1 MSFSFGFTSENFSDD
16 ELQDDTLNGSENSI
30 PTNANNNSVNPLDE
44 ARLVGADVFQ
54 PTVMDLEGVLRSL
67 KDVRLTFETVP
78 LLDGQVQVFRRELF
92 DVKHQLMSESDV
104 DSNVS
109 TKQDDMLEILLGDT
123 AEDVR
128 KNVYEGGL
136 KSWECSID
144 LIELIT
150 KYEFEY
156 KANQV
161 FDMGCGTALPSSF
174 VFGKYLESG
183 STEGF
188 NLILSDYNSSV
199 LQLVTIPNLIITWA
213 KKVLSD
219 TEWEQLQKATDENIQ
234 VTEDELQLTA
244 NLLETFLSDLSRRN
258 IKIHLISGSWGR
270 KFSSLINTLI
280 QPGFPLLALS
290 SETIYQPENLPV
302 VAETILALYES
313 GNGTNTKVLVAA
325 KDIYFGVGGSIIE
338 FEKYLQ
344 KRIHDSQLSL
354 AYNTFKVNSNLKRS
368 IIAIESKN

>member
-16 ELQDDTLNGSENSI
+16 ELQDDSI
-30 PTNANNNSVNPLDE
+30 TGIGEVVTASPIPFVNPLDE
-44 ARLVGADVFQ
+44 ERLLASDVFQ
-54 PTVMDLEGVLRSL
+54 PQLLGFEDVVKSL

-78 LLDGQVQVFRRELF
+78 VLEGHVQVYRRELF

-104 DSNVS
+104 NGNVA
-109 TKQDDMLEILLGDT
+109 TKNDDMLEILLGDT

-136 KSWECSID
+136 KSWECSLD

-150 KYEFEY
+150 KFENEY
-156 KANQV
+156 STSQI

-183 STEGF
+183 STDGL
-188 NLILSDYNSSV
+188 NMILSDYNSSV
-199 LQLVTIPNLIITWA
+199 LQLVTVPNLIITWA
-213 KKVLSD
+213 KKVLSEA
-219 TEWEQLQKATDENIQ
+219 EWEQLQRATDENIQ
-234 VTEDELQLTA
+234 VTDDELQLSTA
-244 NLLETFLSDLSRRN
+244 LLEAFVTDISRRN
-258 IKIHLISGSWGR
+258 IKINLISGSWGR
-270 KFSSLINTLI
+270 KFSNLIETLI

-313 GNGTNTKVLVAA
+313 QNGRNTKVLVAA

-338 FEKYLQ
+338 FENYLQ
-344 KRIHDSQLSL
+344 KRIQELKSRIS
-354 AYNTFKVNSNLKRS
+354 YNTFKVNSNLKRS
-368 IIAIESKN
+368 IISVKTD